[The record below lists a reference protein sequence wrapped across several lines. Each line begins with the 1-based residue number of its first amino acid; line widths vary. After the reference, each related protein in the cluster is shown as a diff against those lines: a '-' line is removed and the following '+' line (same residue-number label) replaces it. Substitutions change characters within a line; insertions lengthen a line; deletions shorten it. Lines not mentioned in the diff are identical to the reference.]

1 MEAGPDQSSMSLENL
16 VFGAGYCKPTSSE
29 VRRMRN
35 NVLLQFNHTECPHCL
50 WRTCHSFI
58 FPVEGS
64 FWKNNPSGPGFQLL
78 SMTLR
83 GYKLL
88 LKDVVKEGFLSRI
101 LCVLVMRCYTQWLT
115 HGRSHSWC
123 VSWSCYKPQVKK
135 ESSLCNFK
143 EKVGCFKVINWFFID
158 LFS

>member
-101 LCVLVMRCYTQWLT
+101 YIVCVGDEVLHTMTYSWQVPQLVCVLILLQTP
-115 HGRSHSWC
+115 G
-123 VSWSCYKPQVKK
+123 KK
-135 ESSLCNFK
+135 GE
-143 EKVGCFKVINWFFID
+143 
-158 LFS
+158 LFVQF